1 MRIGVLMGGT
11 SDERDVSL
19 ASGTQVSGA
28 LRAAGHHVV
37 SVDTVRG
44 IMTLEEEAN
53 LVSAGVGQLPPEP
66 IALLASENERFVNIC
81 LLYTSPSPRDAT
93 LSRMPSSA

>member
-19 ASGTQVSGA
+19 ASGTQVSVA
-28 LRAAGHHVV
+28 LRAAGPHVV

-44 IMTLEEEAN
+44 IMTL
-53 LVSAGVGQLPPEP
+53 
-66 IALLASENERFVNIC
+66 
-81 LLYTSPSPRDAT
+81 
-93 LSRMPSSA
+93 